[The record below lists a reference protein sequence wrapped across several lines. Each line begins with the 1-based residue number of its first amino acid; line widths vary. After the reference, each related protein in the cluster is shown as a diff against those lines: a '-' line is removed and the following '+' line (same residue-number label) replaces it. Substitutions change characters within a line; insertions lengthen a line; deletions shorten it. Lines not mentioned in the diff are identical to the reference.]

1 MADFTAAILDHL
13 LADSTITDVVGT
25 RIRRTAARTRDDLP
39 YIVIT
44 EVDDV
49 PEQDLEGGSGIS
61 IGLADIAPYAV
72 SRAATRAVSTLVFKS
87 LNGRHRAVM
96 GDDNLDV
103 HEVRMVNRRMLDTKK
118 DDGSEEWNF
127 KDVCTFQVGYAQDET
142 P

>member
-1 MADFTAAILDHL
+1 MADILSAVVDHL
-13 LADSTITDVVGT
+13 LADGPVAAVAGT
-25 RIRRTAARTRDDLP
+25 RIRLTAARTSDDPP
-39 YIVIT
+39 YIVVT

-61 IGLADIAPYAV
+61 IALVDAGCYST
-72 SRAATRAVSTLVFKS
+72 SRANTRALSTLVFKS

-103 HEVRMVNRRMLDTKK
+103 HEVRMTSRRELDTKK
-118 DDGSEEWNF
+118 DDGSEKWNH
-127 KDVCTFQVGYAQDET
+127 KDVCTFEMGYAQDET